1 MITFTYS
8 FPTTLIAGTTLT
20 PSSGGYFLNGEFV
33 TSNSTISQYSLT
45 SALSDAFA
53 MWSNVIDVNYIQG
66 SSATNH
72 LSVAYWNTAEN
83 GRGSGT
89 TYGEGSNFNT
99 ATNFWIFLNKNFDVN
114 DPNGPADY
122 MITNPTFGNWG
133 IWNLAHEIGHTL
145 LGDGHPPVTSDLR
158 FSIMAYPE
166 FHALAGA
173 ISGAIINPP
182 NDNIKIPLTAG
193 KRHKLAT
200 CRLNIIVTN

>member
-1 MITFTYS
+1 MTIFTYS

-89 TYGEGSNFNT
+89 IYGEGSNFNT
-99 ATNFWIFLNKNFDVN
+99 ATNFWILLNKNFKN
-114 DPNGPADY
+114 Q
-122 MITNPTFGNWG
+122 WG
-133 IWNLAHEIGHTL
+133 QQL
-145 LGDGHPPVTSDLR
+145 S
-158 FSIMAYPE
+158 
-166 FHALAGA
+166 
-173 ISGAIINPP
+173 
-182 NDNIKIPLTAG
+182 
-193 KRHKLAT
+193 
-200 CRLNIIVTN
+200 